1 MHKLTIWH
9 RLAGLNE
16 YTRAN
21 RTNAHI
27 GASMKR
33 TNEELIIPYI
43 RRDLKGVHFDKVD
56 IDITWYEPTKRRDP
70 DNIFFAIKF
79 ILDALV
85 KCNINNKDIVI
96 TPIKEAN
103 NVTLTISA
111 SKGLHYN
118 STSTKITVNVRLTN
132 AYINGDV
139 NGDGKVN
146 STDYIVVRKY
156 ILKQTALSGTTY
168 ERADVNSD
176 QKVNSIDYITIRKI
190 ILKKS

>member
-21 RTNAHI
+21 RTNAHV

-85 KCNINNKDIVI
+85 KCDVI
-96 TPIKEAN
+96 DDDSQKHIGEITNRVATEHPKSPRIEVLLKE
-103 NVTLTISA
+103 
-111 SKGLHYN
+111 
-118 STSTKITVNVRLTN
+118 
-132 AYINGDV
+132 
-139 NGDGKVN
+139 
-146 STDYIVVRKY
+146 
-156 ILKQTALSGTTY
+156 
-168 ERADVNSD
+168 
-176 QKVNSIDYITIRKI
+176 IDE
-190 ILKKS
+190 